1 MSVAYGVFEAK
12 GAILMALLPITAFSY
27 RADTMTITS
36 QQPLLVFTDLD
47 GSLLDHATYDY
58 TPAKRWLERLA
69 QRSVPLIINT
79 SKTAAE
85 VMVLHQ
91 RLELEAPFI
100 TENGASI
107 HLPASWC
114 LDETPDDHGWA
125 NIVLGE
131 SYRRI
136 RSVLEAIRAAERFRF
151 RGFGDF
157 SIEEVAEH
165 TGLDTHDAELA
176 HLRDASEPLIWEDSD
191 EALERFRLLLI
202 GAGLALTRGGRF
214 YHVLGDNSG
223 KGRAIGWLVDRYQLL
238 KGQRP
243 LTVGLGD
250 GPNDV
255 PMLESVDRAV
265 LIRGE
270 HDLSISIADTVHLYT
285 TTQKGP
291 AGWSEGLDH
300 WLG

>member
-1 MSVAYGVFEAK
+1 MTRYGVFKRKA
-12 GAILMALLPITAFSY
+12 AILRLLSPILAFPY
-27 RADTMTITS
+27 RADAMTSS
-36 QQPLLVFTDLD
+36 QQQALLVFTDLD

-58 TPAKRWLERLA
+58 TPAMAWLERL
-69 QRSVPLIINT
+69 REDSVPLIINT

-85 VMVLHQ
+85 VVVLHQ
-91 RLELEAPFI
+91 ALGLDAPFI

-114 LDETPDDHGWA
+114 LDETPDERGWA
-125 NIVLGE
+125 DIVLGE

-136 RSVLEAIRAAERFRF
+136 RSVLEAVRATEGFKF

-157 SIEEVAEH
+157 SIEEVADH
-165 TGLDTHDAELA
+165 TGLDASDAELA
-176 HLRDASEPLIWEDSD
+176 HLREASEPLVWEDTD

-202 GAGLALTRGGRF
+202 GAGLTTTRGGRF

-223 KGRAIGWLVDRYQLL
+223 KGRAIAWLVDRYHLL

-243 LTVGLGD
+243 LTLGLGD

-270 HDLSISIADTVHLYT
+270 HDVPISVAETVQLYT

>member
-1 MSVAYGVFEAK
+1 
-12 GAILMALLPITAFSY
+12 
-27 RADTMTITS
+27 MTSTP
-36 QQPLLVFTDLD
+36 QPPLLVFTDLD
-47 GSLLDHATYDY
+47 GSLLDHASYDY
-58 TPAKRWLERLA
+58 TPALAWLARLKKDA
-69 QRSVPLIINT
+69 VPLIINT

-91 RLELEAPFI
+91 TLELVSPFI

-114 LDETPDDHGWA
+114 LDETPDDRGWA
-125 NIVLGE
+125 DIVLGVP
-131 SYRRI
+131 YRRI
-136 RSVLEAIRAAERFRF
+136 RDVLEAVRATEGFGF

-157 SIEEVAEH
+157 SIKEVAEH
-165 TGLDTHDAELA
+165 TGLDSQGAELA
-176 HLRDASEPLIWEDSD
+176 HLREASEPLIWEDTD

-202 GAGLALTRGGRF
+202 GAGLSLTRGGRF

-223 KGRAIGWLVDRYQLL
+223 KGRAIAWLVDRYHLL
-238 KGQRP
+238 KGRRP
-243 LTVGLGD
+243 MTIGLGD

-255 PMLESVDRAV
+255 TMLESVDRAV

-270 HDLSISIADTVHLYT
+270 HDLTINIAETVQLYT

>member
-1 MSVAYGVFEAK
+1 
-12 GAILMALLPITAFSY
+12 
-27 RADTMTITS
+27 MTTTPQS
-36 QQPLLVFTDLD
+36 PLLVFTDLD
-47 GSLLDHATYDY
+47 GSLLDHVTYDY
-58 TPAKRWLERLA
+58 TPAMAWLKRLKA
-69 QRSVPLIINT
+69 RSVPLIINT

-91 RLELEAPFI
+91 ALGLGAPFI
-100 TENGASI
+100 TENGAAI
-107 HLPASWC
+107 YLPAFWC
-114 LDETPDDHGWA
+114 LDETPDERGWA
-125 NIVLGE
+125 DIVLGE

-136 RSVLEAIRAAERFRF
+136 RSVLEAVRNTERFRF

-165 TGLDTHDAELA
+165 TGLKAPDAELA

-191 EALERFRLLLI
+191 EALERFQRLLI
-202 GAGLALTRGGRF
+202 GAGLSLSRGGRF
-214 YHVLGDNSG
+214 YHVLGDNTS
-223 KGRAIGWLVDRYQLL
+223 KGRAIAWLVDRYHLL

-255 PMLESVDRAV
+255 AMLESVDRAV

-270 HDLSISIADTVHLYT
+270 HNLDIHIADTVQLYT